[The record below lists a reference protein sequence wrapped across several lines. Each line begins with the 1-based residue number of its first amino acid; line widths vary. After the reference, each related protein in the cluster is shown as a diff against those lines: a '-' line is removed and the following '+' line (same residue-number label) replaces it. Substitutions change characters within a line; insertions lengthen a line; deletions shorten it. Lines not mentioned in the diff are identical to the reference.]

1 MRFMKRRT
9 KNKKKREWIKDLLK
23 KKLPGWTPKPTKGPA
38 SQSKRYT
45 A

>member
-1 MRFMKRRT
+1 MKRRT

>member
-1 MRFMKRRT
+1 MKRRT

-23 KKLPGWTPKPTKGPA
+23 NKLPGWAPKPTKGA
-38 SQSKRYT
+38 AQSKRYT